1 MSVVQAM
8 VAVINTVLT
17 LKVAITV
24 AVMMDMYW
32 LIMNSIVTVS
42 THTIYCSSFLLDINE
57 CVDSNGG
64 CHQLCN
70 DTDGSYECSCYEG
83 YQLMPDDVMCEGV
96 YIYSMAISHVMAYR
110 H

>member
-1 MSVVQAM
+1 M
-8 VAVINTVLT
+8 AVINTVLI

-24 AVMMDMYW
+24 AVMMDIYW

-83 YQLMPDDVMCEGV
+83 YQLVPDDITCEGV
-96 YIYSMAISHVMAYR
+96 YISIVWQYLI
-110 H
+110 